1 MTFQEYE
8 EAAQRTAIYPKIGE
22 SFVYPAMGL
31 AGEAGEVLEK
41 VKKLF
46 RDKPERN
53 EEWRIGM
60 AKEIGDVLWYVTI
73 LANEFGISLEE
84 VARLNIEKLA
94 SREARGT
101 LHGDGDDR

>member
-1 MTFQEYE
+1 MNFQEYQ
-8 EAAQRTAIYPKIGE
+8 EAAKKTAVYPSIGE

-41 VKKLF
+41 VKKIF
-46 RDKPERN
+46 RDKPEQN

-73 LANEFGISLEE
+73 LAGEFGFSLEDI
-84 VARLNIEKLA
+84 ARLNIEKLA
-94 SREARGT
+94 SRESRGK